1 MTSSSS
7 SEKSGMSPGSLVH
20 IGEQF
25 HQESRITL
33 INYNSEKF
41 EKHTLHSADDILK
54 YQQKDTVTWVI
65 VEGLTNTNLIDDIG
79 KLFEIHEL
87 VLEDLL
93 NTHQRPKFEEYDDY
107 LYMVLKGLQ
116 TQGDDFKIKAEQ
128 IGILLFKNLVFTFK
142 EKKDE
147 LLEPVYKRIQASKG
161 RFRSFGADYLMYAIL
176 DTVVDQYFLLIDDLD
191 EDVTTLEDDL
201 LTSDP
206 SQEQLNTIQ
215 KLKREIITAKRF
227 ISPTRELMAGV
238 LRCETE
244 LVTEKTHIYLRDVSD
259 HAIRVIE
266 LIESYRDILSG
277 LLDIY
282 LSSLSNK
289 MNEVMKVLTVF
300 ASIFI
305 PLTFIAGVYGMNFEF
320 MPELKWKWS
329 YPILWAVFIFIAVVL
344 IRYFKKNKWL

>member
-1 MTSSSS
+1 MSSSS

-25 HQESRITL
+25 HQESHITL
-33 INYNSEKF
+33 IRYNSEKY
-41 EKHTLHSADDILK
+41 EKQTLYSADDILK
-54 YQQKDTVTWVI
+54 YQQEGTVTWVI
-65 VEGLTNTNLIDDIG
+65 VEGLTDTSLINKIG
-79 KLFEIHEL
+79 QLFGIHEL

-116 TQGDDFKIKAEQ
+116 TQGGDFKIKAEQ

-142 EKKDE
+142 EKKDD
-147 LLEPVYKRIQASKG
+147 LLEPVYKRIQTSKG
-161 RFRSFGADYLMYAIL
+161 RFRSFGSDYLMYAIL

-215 KLKREIITAKRF
+215 KLKREIITVKRF

-238 LRCETE
+238 LRCESE

-329 YPILWAVFIFIAVVL
+329 YPILWVVFISIAVVL